1 MTSVSTYA
9 IVVALLTVKK
19 RGSII
24 MYTIVTEGNFRN
36 TFLTSANYSE
46 NFSYSGLTA
55 LYDYFSE
62 LEDELGESIEFD
74 YISIAGEYSELT
86 IDELRDNYFID
97 KDIDVIEYLQE
108 NTIVIEIENSD
119 SVIIQDY

>member
-1 MTSVSTYA
+1 M
-9 IVVALLTVKK
+9 LTLIYICDKLYFLTNLGVN
-19 RGSII
+19 I
-24 MYTIVTEGNFRN
+24 MYTRVTEDSFRN

-55 LYDYFSE
+55 LYNYFEE
-62 LEDELGESIEFD
+62 LEDELNESIEFD

-86 IDELRDNYFID
+86 IDELRDNYSIN
-97 KDIDVIEYLQE
+97 KDIDVIKYLQE

>member
-1 MTSVSTYA
+1 
-9 IVVALLTVKK
+9 
-19 RGSII
+19 
-24 MYTIVTEGNFRN
+24 MYTRVTKYNFRN
-36 TFLTSANYSE
+36 TFLTSAYSE

-62 LEDELGESIEFD
+62 LGDDLCESIECESIEFD
-74 YISIAGEYSELT
+74 LIAIACEYSELT
-86 IDELRDNYFID
+86 IDELRDNYSID

-119 SVIIQDY
+119 RVIIQDY

>member
-1 MTSVSTYA
+1 
-9 IVVALLTVKK
+9 
-19 RGSII
+19 
-24 MYTIVTEGNFRN
+24 MYIRVTEYSFRD

-55 LYDYFSE
+55 LYDYFEE
-62 LEDELGESIEFD
+62 LEDELCESIEFD
-74 YISIAGEYSELT
+74 LVGIACEYSELT
-86 IDELRDNYFID
+86 IKDLRDNYSID
-97 KDIDVIEYLQE
+97 KNIDVIEYLQE

>member
-1 MTSVSTYA
+1 
-9 IVVALLTVKK
+9 
-19 RGSII
+19 
-24 MYTIVTEGNFRN
+24 MYIRVTEDSFRD

-46 NFSYSGLTA
+46 NFSYNGLTA

-74 YISIAGEYSELT
+74 YISIVGEYSELT
-86 IDELRDNYFID
+86 IDELRDNYSINKD

-119 SVIIQDY
+119 RVIIQDY

>member
-1 MTSVSTYA
+1 
-9 IVVALLTVKK
+9 
-19 RGSII
+19 
-24 MYTIVTEGNFRN
+24 MYTRVTEDSFRDV
-36 TFLTSANYSE
+36 FLSSDNYSE
-46 NFSYSGLTA
+46 NFSYDGLTA

-62 LEDELGESIEFD
+62 LEADLNESIEFD

-86 IDELRDNYFID
+86 IDELRDNYSVD

-119 SVIIQDY
+119 RVIIQDY

>member
-1 MTSVSTYA
+1 
-9 IVVALLTVKK
+9 
-19 RGSII
+19 
-24 MYTIVTEGNFRN
+24 MYIRVTEYSFRN
-36 TFLTSANYSE
+36 TFLTSAYSE

-55 LYDYFSE
+55 LYNYFEE
-62 LEDELGESIEFD
+62 LEDELNESIEFD
-74 YISIAGEYSELT
+74 LIAIAGEYSELT

-119 SVIIQDY
+119 RVIIQDY

>member
-1 MTSVSTYA
+1 
-9 IVVALLTVKK
+9 
-19 RGSII
+19 
-24 MYTIVTEGNFRN
+24 MYTRVTEDSFRDV
-36 TFLTSANYSE
+36 FLSSDNYSE
-46 NFSYSGLTA
+46 NFSYDGLTA

-62 LEDELGESIEFD
+62 LEADLNESIEFD

-86 IDELRDNYFID
+86 IEELRDNYSIN
-97 KDIDVIEYLQE
+97 KDIDVIKYLQE

>member
-1 MTSVSTYA
+1 
-9 IVVALLTVKK
+9 
-19 RGSII
+19 

-97 KDIDVIEYLQE
+97 KDIDVIKYLQE

>member
-1 MTSVSTYA
+1 
-9 IVVALLTVKK
+9 
-19 RGSII
+19 
-24 MYTIVTEGNFRN
+24 MYTRVTEDNFRN

-46 NFSYSGLTA
+46 NFSYNGLTA
-55 LYDYFSE
+55 LYDYFEE
-62 LEDELGESIEFD
+62 LEAGIDQTIEFD
-74 YISIAGEYSELT
+74 LVAIAGEYSELT
-86 IDELRDNYFID
+86 IDELRDNYSVD

>member
-1 MTSVSTYA
+1 
-9 IVVALLTVKK
+9 
-19 RGSII
+19 
-24 MYTIVTEGNFRN
+24 MYTRVTKANFRD
-36 TFLTSANYSE
+36 TFLTSAYSE

-62 LEDELGESIEFD
+62 LEDELNESIEFD

-86 IDELRDNYFID
+86 IEELRDNYSIN
-97 KDIDVIEYLQE
+97 KDIDVIKYLQE

>member
-1 MTSVSTYA
+1 
-9 IVVALLTVKK
+9 
-19 RGSII
+19 
-24 MYTIVTEGNFRN
+24 MYTRVTEDNFRN

-97 KDIDVIEYLQE
+97 KDIDVIKYLQE

>member
-55 LYDYFSE
+55 LYDYFEE
-62 LEDELGESIEFD
+62 LEDELNESIEFD
-74 YISIAGEYSELT
+74 LIAIAGEYSELT
-86 IDELRDNYFID
+86 IEELRANYFID

>member
-1 MTSVSTYA
+1 
-9 IVVALLTVKK
+9 
-19 RGSII
+19 
-24 MYTIVTEGNFRN
+24 MYTRVTEDSFRN
-36 TFLTSANYSE
+36 TFLTSDYKN
-46 NFSYSGLTA
+46 NFSYDGLTA

-62 LEDELGESIEFD
+62 LEDELGEPIEFD
-74 YISIAGEYSELT
+74 LVAIAGEYSELT
-86 IDELRDNYFID
+86 IKDLRDNYSID